1 MPDVLPLWV
10 YKTKMFI
17 VNMYILCLHESV
29 HMKNIKYLSAFHREK
44 ESFPQL
50 VGSRFQKRYK
60 LEEDQITSFPRL
72 YKL

>member
-29 HMKNIKYLSAFHREK
+29 HVKNIKYLSAFHRERK
-44 ESFPQL
+44 
-50 VGSRFQKRYK
+50 GK
-60 LEEDQITSFPRL
+60 LPSACWKWISKKMH
-72 YKL
+72 KL